1 MNCVCCRQ
9 LLDNINNIFCEIGTI
24 IERKLSSNNSFE
36 NTDMTRLTGVVD
48 MFKLLFEYMDV
59 VFSKLRILDPTE
71 LEIEEIDTAIKG
83 LEKLWRQLDLNI
95 TPKMHILLSYN

>member
-1 MNCVCCRQ
+1 
-9 LLDNINNIFCEIGTI
+9 
-24 IERKLSSNNSFE
+24 
-36 NTDMTRLTGVVD
+36 MTRLTGVVD
-48 MFKLLFEYMDV
+48 MFKLLFEYMDI

-95 TPKMHILLSYN
+95 TPKMHILTYHTIEQVRRFGGIAHKVEDYIEKVTKLEKCWIAWLHV